1 MKAQSEATIRFSG
14 YPLSVVETKQKNSR
28 AELIVIQFSAYYS
41 LLTKNR
47 AINDPRNWDIEWF
60 ANYE

>member
-14 YPLSVVETKQKNSR
+14 YPLRIVETKQKNAR
-28 AELIVIQFSAYYS
+28 AELIVIRSSAY
-41 LLTKNR
+41 LFPFTKTR
-47 AINDPRNWDIEWF
+47 FTNDPGYWDVGWF